1 MVKPAS
7 LPRYCG
13 SLACLSLLLGS
24 LPAIAQEA
32 KPADSSKVQSE
43 EAVFIP
49 IEYRPPPYQIS
60 IGVRLSGKAKVK
72 FSQLGSIPRA
82 TNPGEYNSN
91 AGFRQYDNGYVGLDY
106 SVDAEGKQFT
116 VGDGKTNNFR
126 YISSEQVLNDPDPAY
141 PNGKA
146 VAFFSSQVESTGESA
161 MAENGSTLAWD
172 LEISRELGGTKHFSW
187 GILFGAGLSDLKA
200 NTSGTVKAKLT
211 SIWDIYS
218 AGGTPLPTE
227 TNNAVTPPLTSYPP
241 YSANPGQWRYQT
253 EWVDK
258 EVKHDDGT
266 TTTEKVQQIK
276 TGADGVALIEY
287 YNPAFRIVDHPTF
300 ERTTSEQTGIDVAG
314 TWKVRGAYVT
324 ARFGPYIAARIGRH
338 LQVRAAAGVTL
349 TVLGARF
356 LFEEKYLHP
365 ILNSYLTV
373 DTDRT
378 SNEATVTGTLGYF
391 VEGEL
396 DWFFTQRTGIF
407 IGATHE
413 DFARDLQIKLGEQ
426 IASID
431 VSAGTAF
438 RTGITTRF

>member
-24 LPAIAQEA
+24 LPAVAQQA

-60 IGVRLSGKAKVK
+60 IGVRLSGKATVK

-82 TNPGEYNSN
+82 TNPSEHNSS
-91 AGFRQYDNGYVGLDY
+91 AGFREYDNGYVGLDY
-106 SVDAEGKQFT
+106 SVDADGNRIT
-116 VGDGKTNNFR
+116 VNDGKTNNFK
-126 YISSEQVLNDPDPAY
+126 YISGEQVINDPDPAY

-146 VAFFSSQVESTGESA
+146 IAYFSSQVESTGGTAS
-161 MAENGSTLAWD
+161 AENGSTLAWD
-172 LEISRELGGTKHFSW
+172 LEISRELGGNKRFSW

-200 NTSGTVKAKLT
+200 TTSGTVKAKLT

-218 AGGTPLPTE
+218 AGGTALYTE
-227 TNNAVTPPLTSYPP
+227 TNTNVTPPATIYPP
-241 YSANPGQWRYQT
+241 YAATLAPWTYQT

-266 TTTEKVQQIK
+266 VTTEKVQQIK
-276 TGADGVALIEY
+276 TDANGVALIEY
-287 YNPAFRIVDHPTF
+287 YNPSFRIVDHPTF
-300 ERTTSEQTGIDVAG
+300 ERTTTEQTGIDVAG
-314 TWKVRGAYVT
+314 TWKVRGAYIT
-324 ARFGPYIAARIGRH
+324 ARFGPYIAARLGRH

-373 DTDRT
+373 DTDNST
-378 SNEATVTGTLGYF
+378 NEATVTGTLGYF